1 MWTILMGVALSAA
14 AFGAVWFD
22 VRERRLPNALTVG
35 AFIAALLLRAPQGL
49 DALSGGLVGA
59 LLAFGLALPFFLVG
73 GLGGGDVKLLTAVG
87 AFLGPRDL
95 WFALFV
101 MAMVG
106 GLMAI
111 FVIARNRAFGQTAIN
126 LRAIFSTMGKGT
138 FSGWRGGGEGSKAAV
153 TLDTPGILTVPY
165 GVAIA
170 AGALTAWFVYGANPE
185 WSLTATLAGW
195 LA

>member
-1 MWTILMGVALSAA
+1 MWTILTGVALSAV

-35 AFIAALLLRAPQGL
+35 AFVAALVLRAPLGL
-49 DALSGGLVGA
+49 DALGGGLVGA

-73 GLGGGDVKLLTAVG
+73 GLGGGDVKLLAAFG

-106 GLMAI
+106 GIMAI
-111 FVIARNRAFGQTAIN
+111 LVIVKNRAFGQTAVN
-126 LRAIFSTMGKGT
+126 LRVIFSTMGRSM
-138 FSGWRGGGEGSKAAV
+138 FSGWRRGEDSKSAV
-153 TLDTPGILTVPY
+153 TLDTPGVLTVPY

-170 AGALTAWFVYGANPE
+170 AGALTSWFVYGANPE

-195 LA
+195 LG

>member
-1 MWTILMGVALSAA
+1 MWTTLMGVALCAA
-14 AFGAVWFD
+14 AAGAVWFD

-35 AFIAALLLRAPQGL
+35 ALVAALLLRAPQGL
-49 DALSGGLVGA
+49 DALGGGLLGA

-73 GLGGGDVKLLTAVG
+73 GLGGGDVKFLTAVG

-106 GLMAI
+106 GVMAI
-111 FVIARNRAFGQTAIN
+111 VVIVRNRAFGQTAIN
-126 LRAIFSTMGKGT
+126 LRAIFSTLGKGSFT
-138 FSGWRGGGEGSKAAV
+138 GWKSEGSKSAV
-153 TLDTPGILTVPY
+153 TLDTPGVLTVPY

-170 AGALTAWFVYGANPE
+170 AGALTAWFVYGADPS

>member
-1 MWTILMGVALSAA
+1 MWTILTGIALSLVAV
-14 AFGAVWFD
+14 GAVWFD
-22 VRERRLPNALTVG
+22 VRERRIPNALTVG
-35 AFIAALLLRAPQGL
+35 ALAAALVLRAPQGL
-49 DALSGGLVGA
+49 DALGGGLLGA

-95 WFALFV
+95 WFALLVMSLVGGV
-101 MAMVG
+101 MAI
-106 GLMAI
+106 L
-111 FVIARNRAFGQTAIN
+111 VILKNRAIGQTAIN
-126 LRAIFSTMGKGT
+126 LRAIFSTMGRGMFT
-138 FSGWRGGGEGSKAAV
+138 GWKGGEESKSAV
-153 TLDTPGILTVPY
+153 TLDTPGVLTVPY

-170 AGALTAWFVYGANPE
+170 AGALTAWFVYGANPD

>member
-1 MWTILMGVALSAA
+1 MWTILTGVALSIVAV
-14 AFGAVWFD
+14 GAVWFD

-35 AFIAALLLRAPQGL
+35 AFVAALALRAPLGL
-49 DALSGGLVGA
+49 DALGGGLVGA

-73 GLGGGDVKLLTAVG
+73 GLGGGDVKLLAAFG
-87 AFLGPRDL
+87 AFLGPQDL

-106 GLMAI
+106 GVMAI
-111 FVIARNRAFGQTAIN
+111 LVIAKNRAFGQTAVN
-126 LRAIFSTMGKGT
+126 LRVIFSTMGKGM
-138 FSGWRGGGEGSKAAV
+138 FSGWRGGEDSKSAV
-153 TLDTPGILTVPY
+153 TLDTPGVLTVPY

-170 AGALTAWFVYGANPE
+170 AGALTSWFVYGANPE
-185 WSLTATLAGW
+185 WSLTATLVGW

>member
-1 MWTILMGVALSAA
+1 MWTFLTGVALCAV

-35 AFIAALLLRAPQGL
+35 AFAAALLLRAPLGL
-49 DALSGGLVGA
+49 DALGGGLLGA

-106 GLMAI
+106 GVMA
-111 FVIARNRAFGQTAIN
+111 FLVIVRNRAFGQTAIN
-126 LRAIFSTMGKGT
+126 LQAIFSTTGKGM
-138 FSGWRGGGEGSKAAV
+138 FSGWKRGEESKSAV
-153 TLDTPGILTVPY
+153 TLDTPGVLTVPY

-170 AGALTAWFVYGANPE
+170 AGALTSWFVYGANPE